1 LLGTPQGWTP
11 EYGWVWSGLYWFRNS
26 ILEQSDLESWVGV
39 NSQLTLPENTNQY
52 LLSTVGEVEVLSAA
66 VTSRSTL
73 LMFLSGLV
81 LLVGLAILRL
91 RFMQQ
96 PIVVF
101 GVGLFAAIA
110 AVWFPELML
119 LVLQA
124 SFLGGLLV
132 IFSRVLDWMLSVPGQ
147 TIIPIRRT
155 SIQKDTD
162 SAAISL
168 LKLES
173 SITAAGSA
181 PASDD
186 SQQQQA

>member
-1 LLGTPQGWTP
+1 
-11 EYGWVWSGLYWFRNS
+11 
-26 ILEQSDLESWVGV
+26 
-39 NSQLTLPENTNQY
+39 
-52 LLSTVGEVEVLSAA
+52 
-66 VTSRSTL
+66 
-73 LMFLSGLV
+73 
-81 LLVGLAILRL
+81 
-91 RFMQQ
+91 
-96 PIVVF
+96 
-101 GVGLFAAIA
+101 
-110 AVWFPELML
+110 ML